1 MDFSLLT
8 IPPLPEE
15 TLHAT
20 PSLPLRE
27 VLSSLGALM
36 KWVGQVTHLR
46 RGNVFCRVQSNS
58 GRVLKCPRCHGR
70 HHAGRAGGQAD
81 AGAGAV
87 QRGHPR
93 AGALLKHLEKYAG
106 LSGAVIRLLKSY

>member
-1 MDFSLLT
+1 MSALQ
-8 IPPLPEE
+8 IVPLEYTGFLKTANPHYK
-15 TLHAT
+15 TFA
-20 PSLPLRE
+20 
-27 VLSSLGALM
+27 
-36 KWVGQVTHLR
+36 HLNGIGNGDTQEMHLQ

-93 AGALLKHLEKYAG
+93 VGALLKHLEKYAG